1 MLLIDHAAW
10 ESEALLRSGPQYQI
24 SALVSQT
31 SFYRKPEVAS
41 QNVGCFLRLH
51 CCHFH
56 KNPDLC
62 QMEHVPHTWR
72 TLQSKFPDFF
82 GKWLSVEQEGQKFR
96 LVWKD
101 YINLK
106 HAPQHI
112 APARVVGTFLLYH
125 FHWLCKS
132 ILYIIFIIIQA
143 YQIKYGTFSP
153 VSVCAESV
161 LLPRSLAF
169 FWEVGSEQEIS
180 SIIETTT
187 VISDVN
193 LPLKSLKRAQQ
204 VLRY

>member
-1 MLLIDHAAW
+1 MITPHLLIGVSDMLLEWYGFRNHAAW
-10 ESEALLRSGPQYQI
+10 ESEALSRSGPQYQI

-31 SFYRKPEVAS
+31 SFYRKPDVAS

-51 CCHFH
+51 CCDFH

-96 LVWKD
+96 LIWKD

-112 APARVVGTFLLYH
+112 ARVVVTFLLYH

-132 ILYIIFIIIQA
+132 IL
-143 YQIKYGTFSP
+143 
-153 VSVCAESV
+153 
-161 LLPRSLAF
+161 
-169 FWEVGSEQEIS
+169 
-180 SIIETTT
+180 
-187 VISDVN
+187 
-193 LPLKSLKRAQQ
+193 
-204 VLRY
+204 